1 MIYANNIE
9 GVITIFNRLPR
20 IWNGATGYRGSATAD
35 QIYADGFRE
44 LIIPTITIYQKLGDI
59 IYVPMVYEAIPE
71 TDPVEYSD
79 VILEIDYYTYQI
91 VDFTQQ
97 EIDDYDEQVLV
108 NAVIQE
114 EDRREADGRDA
125 YRWIRHKIRRAKDDG
140 VITTPEFTT
149 VRKNLLPIVIKL
161 NYGGFDVVLDEL
173 DAAIPNIP
181 AGILTTIA
189 TEIRTKVNNYIIANP
204 EV

>member
-9 GVITIFNRLPR
+9 GVITRFNQLPK

-44 LIIPTITIYQKLGDI
+44 LITPTITIYQKLGDI
-59 IYVPMVYEAIPE
+59 VYVPIVYEAIPE
-71 TDPVEYSD
+71 TDPVEYSE

-97 EIDDYDEQVLV
+97 EIDDYDEQILA

-114 EDRREADGRDA
+114 EDRRENDGINA
-125 YRWIRHKIRRAKDDG
+125 YKWIREKIRRSKDDG
-140 VITTPEFTT
+140 TISTQEFK
-149 VRKNLLPIVIKL
+149 VLRKNLLPIVIKL

-181 AGILTTIA
+181 AGILLTIA
-189 TEIRTKVNNYIIANP
+189 NTIRTKVNDYIIANP
-204 EV
+204 E

>member
-9 GVITIFNRLPR
+9 GTITRFNKLPK
-20 IWNGATGYRGSATAD
+20 IWNRANGYRGSATAD

-59 IYVPMVYEAIPE
+59 VYVPIVYEAIPE
-71 TDPVEYSD
+71 TDPVEYSE

-97 EIDDYDEQVLV
+97 EIDDYDEQILA

-114 EDRREADGRDA
+114 EDRRENDGINA
-125 YRWIRHKIRRAKDDG
+125 YKWIREKIRRSKDDG
-140 VITTPEFTT
+140 TISTQEFK
-149 VRKNLLPIVIKL
+149 VLRKNLLPIVIKL

-173 DAAIPNIP
+173 DVAIPNIP
-181 AGILTTIA
+181 AGILLTIA
-189 TEIRTKVNNYIIANP
+189 NTIRTKVNDYIIANP
-204 EV
+204 E